1 MVVFKANFP
10 RNRLVLHWSDQLF
23 EHFSNRGHQLL
34 SQQQYAPEMN
44 QPLTSQLVP
53 KFWQHNLRLVVS
65 GRCLHDSVTK
75 FQDKF
80 VSLLQVNS
88 LNSWDKFHKC
98 YTDMYLISFLPN
110 FVAFCVFLWIL
121 RDFGDSPEFRG
132 STTTWNIRSPVLAM
146 TDSLLSEVY
155 NNLYSVLTFISTQRP
170 KQHSTYF
177 SGLSGYFILI
187 SWFFVTFFS
196 NISNILL
203 RDPTSRAS
211 TYKKKKTKFTI
222 KKHYCPVTTKLL
234 LMIKILP
241 PVKQKE
247 W

>member
-1 MVVFKANFP
+1 
-10 RNRLVLHWSDQLF
+10 
-23 EHFSNRGHQLL
+23 
-34 SQQQYAPEMN
+34 
-44 QPLTSQLVP
+44 
-53 KFWQHNLRLVVS
+53 
-65 GRCLHDSVTK
+65 
-75 FQDKF
+75 
-80 VSLLQVNS
+80 
-88 LNSWDKFHKC
+88 
-98 YTDMYLISFLPN
+98 MYLIRFLPN

-121 RDFGDSPEFRG
+121 WDFEDLPEFR
-132 STTTWNIRSPVLAM
+132 SSATARNIRSPVLAM
-146 TDSLLSEVY
+146 TDFLSSEVY